1 MLLLDK
7 RLFNMIGTSSY
18 LYDQLPVSTFFNQ
31 LWEDIDELLAS
42 ICGVQLSYPVEHCS
56 PIMEWEISEVV
67 STIQKFYHLN
77 KHGNNSPGLDFCR
90 SIVDSWNGLTTA
102 QKNNELT

>member
-1 MLLLDK
+1 MLLLDT

-31 LWEDIDELLAS
+31 LWEDIDKLLAS

-56 PIMEWEISEVV
+56 PIMEWEIIYVV

-77 KHGNNSPGLDFCR
+77 KHANNSPGLDFCR